1 MSKPGAGSQPAA
13 ATATVIIADSRSSA
27 ASSSAAH
34 DVRRVAL
41 SAASTPIRVARGLG
55 CARRAT
61 QDNRTVAAARTGEG
75 AEDHTDD
82 DASKSKAAEEEEEHF
97 APSQGLTTARAP
109 HRLLLL

>member
-61 QDNRTVAAARTGEG
+61 QDNRTVAAATGEG

-97 APSQGLTTARAP
+97 VPSQGLTTARAP